1 MGQIFTLHVSGA
13 KSVIRRLFTDL
24 VIQLELVSHF
34 GRRKTKMSIDILQRD
49 GVTILKFSGK
59 IIGKSSNEL
68 KKVLDEQL
76 ANISGTPQFL
86 LDFAEVSMMDSS
98 GLGTLMGT
106 HVSVAHKGGR
116 IAVINVGT
124 NIKNLIVRSR
134 LITTFEHFNS
144 EDEAI
149 AALTAAPN

>member
-1 MGQIFTLHVSGA
+1 MAV
-13 KSVIRRLFTDL
+13 
-24 VIQLELVSHF
+24 
-34 GRRKTKMSIDILQRD
+34 DILQRD
-49 GVTILKFSGK
+49 GVTILKLSGK

-76 ANISGTPQFL
+76 ANISGTPKLL

-134 LITTFEHFNS
+134 LITTFEHFNG

-149 AALTAAPN
+149 ASLTAAPN